1 MCGIAGIYSFA
12 ENFSPIK
19 LGSLHG
25 MMDQMIARGPDA
37 SGGWLSKDMRV
48 GLGHRRL
55 SIIDL
60 TESGNQPMGSYDGR
74 YQIVFNGEIYN
85 YLELRH
91 DLLARGIQF
100 HGHSDTE
107 VVLQL
112 YILHREHACKKLRG
126 MFSFAVWDNQLQEL
140 FLARDT
146 FGIKPLYFS
155 ESFGVFYFASQV
167 KALLVGQPGL
177 REIDPAGFVGFH
189 IWGHIPDPFTLYKG
203 IKSLDPG
210 SWMKIERGG
219 KMLTGIFESL
229 YSIYINAPQIQSK
242 YIDLN
247 DALEDS
253 VSHHMI
259 SDVPVGV
266 FLSAGIDS
274 AVLVALASQYGP
286 NLRTIT
292 LAFKEYIGTSQDES
306 KLARDISNQYGTQ
319 HETFWFDKSM
329 FQTLSRQFFYDM
341 DQPSTD
347 GLNTWLVAYA
357 AKSAGIK
364 VALSGLGGDEFFGG
378 YPSFSQIPLMRS
390 VAKKLSFAPSVGRLF
405 RKLSSPFFQQMS
417 SIKYAGIFEFGSSL
431 QGAYMLRRGLYMPWE
446 LKNGLNIMP
455 SETNNFIQEGL
466 DRLLE
471 LDKAK
476 DLKLK
481 EIEQEGGASL
491 AISYL
496 EADQYMRSRLLRD
509 SDWAGMAHSVEI
521 RVPYVDKNLVQYLAA
536 AALNGVTYKKRDLAL
551 SPKRGLPQSIIDR
564 PKTGFSVPIRDWLMT
579 DDGNFKQRGLRDWG
593 KVVYKNYISSVK

>member
-19 LGSLHG
+19 LEPLHG

-37 SGGWLSKDMRV
+37 LGDWLSKDMRV

-247 DALEDS
+247 DALSDS

-319 HETFWFDKSM
+319 HETFWFDKST

-390 VAKKLSFAPSVGRLF
+390 VAKQLSFAPSIGRLF
-405 RKLSSPFFQQMS
+405 RKLSSPLFQQMS
-417 SIKYAGIFEFGSSL
+417 SIKYAGLFEFGSSL

-466 DRLLE
+466 ERLLE

-481 EIEQEGGASL
+481 EIEQEGGTSL

-536 AALNGVTYKKRDLAL
+536 AALNGTTHKKRDLAL
-551 SPKRGLPQSIIDR
+551 SPKKRLPQSIIDR
-564 PKTGFSVPIRDWLMT
+564 PKTGFAVPIRDWLMT
-579 DDGNFKQRGLRDWG
+579 DDGNLKQRGLRDWG